1 MSRCRSVLFGYKVA
15 MLLWYFPRTNRHER
29 TSAIYVF
36 QTTRTYKISA
46 IIYMSVCRSACPSVL
61 CSLLFSPINRE
72 VVSVGLRI
80 QSVYLV
86 SLTVM
91 CYCLIILKL
100 KIITII
106 IINAN
111 KTLYSTTLR
120 INQNR
125 RSIVDR
131 PKERMPE
138 AVSSMRYDDHMGT
151 TYKVIVSGER
161 ATSIVMVL
169 DMRAW
174 FRFWFGGR
182 PKKHQ
187 KPPGDPLGR
196 ALDVEKICDCR
207 RMPTAIFIEYYQGW
221 KQWKM

>member
-1 MSRCRSVLFGYKVA
+1 MI
-15 MLLWYFPRTNRHER
+15 FPRTNRHEL

-36 QTTRTYKISA
+36 QATRTYKISA

-61 CSLLFSPINRE
+61 CSFLFSPINRE

-80 QSVYLV
+80 RSVYLV

-111 KTLYSTTLR
+111 KTLCSTKTLR

-125 RSIVDR
+125 RNIVDR
-131 PKERMPE
+131 QKERMPE

-169 DMRAW
+169 DMRVW
-174 FRFWFGGR
+174 FQIWFGGR
-182 PKKHQ
+182 PKNLKQ
-187 KPPGDPLGR
+187 KTPETPQEIPLEELGMWRKYAIGGECR
-196 ALDVEKICDCR
+196 AQFL
-207 RMPTAIFIEYYQGW
+207 
-221 KQWKM
+221 